1 MIMVSHNQTN
11 SLVHIAGVNSVRKI
25 LIGVAALIVIV
36 AIAVFVLFSNL
47 EGIIKT
53 AIEDNG
59 SDVTQSTVSL
69 DAVEL
74 NITSGSGGL
83 KGLVV
88 GNPAGF
94 EQSSIFELGVIS
106 MKVDIAKSDKQLII
120 INEILIDQP
129 VITYELS
136 ETTNN
141 VDVLRKN
148 VDDYLTKKGLKGGNK
163 AKKDGDEGPK
173 IIIENLYIKNGKLKV
188 FSPILGGKELGGN
201 LPNIHM
207 KDIGKK
213 DGGASPEV
221 VAAEIIDKLTASAM
235 NVVTDLG
242 IGKTLGE
249 LTDGLGKLGGK
260 ASDDAGKA
268 LDKAGDAVKSI
279 FK

>member
-1 MIMVSHNQTN
+1 M
-11 SLVHIAGVNSVRKI
+11 RKI
-25 LIGVAALIVIV
+25 LIGIAALIVII
-36 AIAVFVLFSNL
+36 AIGVFVLFSNL

-59 SDVTQSTVSL
+59 SEVTQSNVSL

-83 KGLVV
+83 KGLAV
-88 GNPAGF
+88 GNPSGF
-94 EQSSIFELGVIS
+94 EQANIFELGVIS
-106 MKVDIAKSDKQLII
+106 MKVDIAKSDKSLIV

-129 VITYELS
+129 AVTYELNQ
-136 ETTNN
+136 TTNN
-141 VDVLRKN
+141 VDALQKN
-148 VDDYLTKKGLKGGNK
+148 VDEYMTKKGLKGDGS
-163 AKKDGDEGPK
+163 AKESGEEGPK

-188 FSPILGGKELGGN
+188 FSPILAGKELGGN

-213 DGGASPEV
+213 EGGASPEV
-221 VAAEIIDKLTASAM
+221 VAAQIVDKLTESAM
-235 NVVTDLG
+235 GVVTNLG
-242 IGKTLGE
+242 IGKTVGE
-249 LTDGLGKLGGK
+249 LTDGLGKLGGQV
-260 ASDDAGKA
+260 SDEAGKT